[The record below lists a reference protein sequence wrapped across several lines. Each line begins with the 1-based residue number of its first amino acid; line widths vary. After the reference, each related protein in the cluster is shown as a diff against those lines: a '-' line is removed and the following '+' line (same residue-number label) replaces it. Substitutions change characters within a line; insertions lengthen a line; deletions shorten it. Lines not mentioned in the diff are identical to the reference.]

1 MKVRI
6 LQYPLVLTKNLRV
19 MWIRNRIVYVYDV
32 EIFPNC
38 FHCCCKDTETGRLYK
53 FEISERRN
61 QLEDLVGFFLSEGQW
76 NMRMF
81 CGYNNHHYDDV
92 IINYIIDY
100 SRKLASLPYWKICQ
114 SLFNLSTTIV
124 EDEDGS
130 REKLKQW
137 KYAHYFESMD
147 LLTMQF
153 SQKLRVG
160 LKTMQ
165 VTMHYKNVYEY
176 GGDFD
181 QPLPVDKID
190 EMIAYNINDVES
202 TTELLNRLKEQIELR
217 LFIEQEHGI
226 DCLSMDSV
234 KMAET
239 FLLEEYSKRSG
250 IPKNVIKE
258 MRSPMDYIPLKD
270 VILPFIKY
278 KNPKLQ
284 DVLEDMKKQIVYSKE
299 RKGYEKKFVLSNVVY
314 SVGVGGIHSIHT
326 PKIFLPKD
334 DEHIGHA
341 DVTSMYPSLLIK
353 YQLGPR
359 HLGKLF
365 CDIFEDIYYERIEAK
380 RTGQKIKNLFLKI
393 VLNSPTGKMQ
403 QEVSWMYDPFNVF
416 KIRINGQLI
425 LLMLVDRLLELGCE
439 IIQVNTDG
447 VVYRAK
453 NNLREGIERAISEI
467 EQITQLGFEVDEYE
481 AFYQYAINDY
491 FGVLKG
497 GEIEEKGMFITKTK
511 LGKGLAPVVIPKAVI
526 NYFVHKIPVTETIEK
541 DKDIR
546 DFLMSQAVDKKF
558 KVIHGDKP
566 VQRINRFYASTDG
579 PYLFKGLKN
588 PLRTISFVR
597 LTFKNG
603 TTKEVPKGEV
613 EEGGRYWYNSHIV
626 SIENI
631 GERIID
637 LNETEGLQNMLT
649 KSGVTILN
657 KFDDTPIEDRKINY
671 RYYTSEAKKI
681 IADFTEQQLE
691 LF

>member
-1 MKVRI
+1 MK
-6 LQYPLVLTKNLRV
+6 
-19 MWIRNRIVYVYDV
+19 IRNRIVVVYDI

-38 FHCCCKDTETGRLYK
+38 FHCCCKDTESGELYK
-53 FEISERRN
+53 FEISERKN
-61 QLEDLVGFFLSEGQW
+61 QIDELVDFFHYDHSDELRHT
-76 NMRMF
+76 RMF

-100 SRKLASLPYWKICQ
+100 YYKLADIPYWRICQ
-114 SLFNLSTTIV
+114 SLFNMSTTIV

-130 REKLKQW
+130 REKIKRW

-176 GGDFD
+176 EGDFD

-326 PKIFLPKD
+326 PKIFHPKD

-453 NNLREGIERAISEI
+453 NNLKEGIERAILEV

-491 FGVLKG
+491 FGVLKD

-558 KVIHGDKP
+558 KVVHGDKP
-566 VQRINRFYASTDG
+566 VQRINRFYASTNGEYLYKDNPEDG
-579 PYLFKGLKN
+579 RD
-588 PLRTISFVR
+588 RT
-597 LTFKNG
+597 
-603 TTKEVPKGEV
+603 
-613 EEGGRYWYNSHIV
+613 
-626 SIENI
+626 
-631 GERIID
+631 
-637 LNETEGLQNMLT
+637 NMLT

-671 RYYTSEAKKI
+671 RYYISEAKKI

-691 LF
+691 LFQ

>member
-1 MKVRI
+1 
-6 LQYPLVLTKNLRV
+6 

-38 FHCCCKDTETGRLYK
+38 FHCCCKDTETSRLYK
-53 FEISERRN
+53 FEISERKN

-100 SRKLASLPYWKICQ
+100 SSKLASLSYWKICQ

-130 REKLKQW
+130 REKLKRW

-176 GGDFD
+176 EGDFN

-326 PKIFLPKD
+326 PKIFHPTA
-334 DEHIGHA
+334 DEHIGHSA
-341 DVTSMYPSLLIK
+341 ATSMYPSLLIK
-353 YQLGPR
+353 YKWGPR

-453 NNLREGIERAISEI
+453 NNLKDGIERAISEV

-511 LGKGLAPVVIPKAVI
+511 LGKGLAPVVIPKAVM

-566 VQRINRFYASTDG
+566 VQRINRFYASTNGEYLYKDNPEDG
-579 PYLFKGLKN
+579 RD
-588 PLRTISFVR
+588 RT
-597 LTFKNG
+597 
-603 TTKEVPKGEV
+603 
-613 EEGGRYWYNSHIV
+613 
-626 SIENI
+626 
-631 GERIID
+631 
-637 LNETEGLQNMLT
+637 NMLT

>member
-1 MKVRI
+1 ME
-6 LQYPLVLTKNLRV
+6 
-19 MWIRNRIVYVYDV
+19 IRNKIVHVYDI
-32 EIFPNC
+32 ECFPNV
-38 FHCCCKDTETGRLYK
+38 FHCCVKDTDSGRLYK

-61 QLEDLVGFFLSEGQW
+61 QLEELVDFFYYNNTSK
-76 NMRMF
+76 MM

-92 IINYIIDY
+92 IINYIIY
-100 SRKLASLPYWKICQ
+100 YYKKMLQLPYWEICR
-114 SLFNLSTTIV
+114 SLFNLSQYIV
-124 EDEDGS
+124 EDKEES
-130 REKLKQW
+130 RERLKKW
-137 KYAHYFESMD
+137 KYAHYFYSMD

-176 GGDFD
+176 EGDFTK
-181 QPLPVDKID
+181 PLPKDEID
-190 EMIAYNINDVES
+190 TMIAYNINDVES
-202 TTELLNRLKEQIELR
+202 TTELLHRLQDQIDLR
-217 LFIEQEHGI
+217 LFIEKEHGI

-239 FLLEEYSKRSG
+239 FLLEKYSERSG

-270 VILPFIKY
+270 VILPFISFKH
-278 KNPKLQ
+278 PKLQ
-284 DVLEDMKKQIVYSKE
+284 AVLEDMKKQIVYSKE
-299 RKGYEKKFVLSNVVY
+299 RKSYENKFVISNVVY

-334 DEHIGHA
+334 DEYIGHS
-341 DVTSMYPSLLIK
+341 DVASMYPSLLIK
-353 YQLGPR
+353 HQLGPR

-365 CDIFEDIYYERIEAK
+365 CDIFEEIYDERLEAK
-380 RTGQKIKNLFLKI
+380 RTGQKVKNLFLKI

-416 KIRINGQLI
+416 RIRINGQLI
-425 LLMLVDRLLELGCE
+425 LLMLVDRLLDIGCE

-453 NNLREGIERAISEI
+453 KTLRGRIQEATREVEN
-467 EQITQLGFEVDEYE
+467 ITQLTFEDDEYE

-497 GEIEEKGMFITKTK
+497 GEIEKKGMFITETK

-526 NYFVHKIPVTETIEK
+526 NYFLTKQPVSEFIEK
-541 DKDIR
+541 DNDIR
-546 DFLMSQAVDKKF
+546 DFLMTQNVDKKF
-558 KVIHGDKP
+558 KVVHGDKP

-579 PYLFKGLKN
+579 PFLYKVKKN
-588 PLRTISFVR
+588 ENPGHYKKTDQW
-597 LTFKNG
+597 G
-603 TTKEVPKGEV
+603 YPYEYDVP
-613 EEGGRYWYNSHIV
+613 EESWS
-626 SIENI
+626 
-631 GERIID
+631 
-637 LNETEGLQNMLT
+637 NMLT

-657 KFDDTPIEDRKINY
+657 KFDDLKIEDRKINY
-671 RYYTSEAKKI
+671 RYYISEANKI
-681 IADFTEQQLE
+681 IADFVNQQLE

>member
-1 MKVRI
+1 
-6 LQYPLVLTKNLRV
+6 
-19 MWIRNRIVYVYDV
+19 MWIRDDRAVVYDV
-32 EIFPNC
+32 EIFPNV
-38 FHCCCKDTETGRLYK
+38 FHTVLYDTEYK
-53 FEISERRN
+53 TRICLEISERRN
-61 QLEDLVGFFLSEGQW
+61 DLEELLHLFTEDDNKIFV
-76 NMRMF
+76 
-81 CGYNNHHYDDV
+81 GYNNHHYDDV
-92 IINYIIDY
+92 IINYLIDY
-100 SRKLASLPYWKICQ
+100 KEKLTGLPYWRICQ
-114 SLFNLSTTIV
+114 SLFNLSSYIV
-124 EDEDGS
+124 KDEEGS
-130 REKLKQW
+130 RERLKRW
-137 KYAHYFESMD
+137 KYAHYFKSMD

-165 VTMHYKNVYEY
+165 VTMHYKNVQEY
-176 GGDFD
+176 DGDFNHF
-181 QPLPVDKID
+181 LPSDKID

-202 TTELLNRLKEQIELR
+202 TTELLNRLKDQVELR
-217 LFIEQEHGI
+217 LFIEEEHGI

-239 FLLEEYSKRSG
+239 FLLEKYSEKSG

-270 VILPFIKY
+270 VILPFIRY

-284 DVLEDMKKQIVYSKE
+284 DVLEDMKKQVVYSKE
-299 RKGYEKKFVLSNVVY
+299 RKGYENKFVISNVVY
-314 SVGVGGIHSIHT
+314 SIGVGGIHSIHT
-326 PKIFLPKD
+326 PKIFLPGE
-334 DEHIGHA
+334 DEFIGHA
-341 DVTSMYPSLLIK
+341 DVASMYPSLLIE
-353 YQLGPR
+353 YQWGPR

-365 CDIFEDIYYERIEAK
+365 CDLFAGLKAERLEAK
-380 RTGQKIKNLFLKI
+380 HTGQKVKNMFLKI

-425 LLMLVDRLLELGCE
+425 LLMLVDRLLSLGCE

-453 NNLREGIERAISEI
+453 NSLREGIQEAISEV
-467 EQITQLGFEVDEYE
+467 EQITRLEFESDEYE

-497 GEIEEKGMFITKTK
+497 GEIEEKGMFITTTK

-526 NYFVHKIPVTETIEK
+526 AYFTKHIPVTEFIKK
-541 DKDIR
+541 DDNIR

-558 KVIHGDKP
+558 KIVHGDKP
-566 VQRINRFYASTDG
+566 IQRINRFYASTNG
-579 PYLFKGLKN
+579 PYLYKVKKN
-588 PLRTISFVR
+588 EHPGHHVGYYGDEWDT
-597 LTFKNG
+597 
-603 TTKEVPKGEV
+603 P
-613 EEGGRYWYNSHIV
+613 EETW
-626 SIENI
+626 
-631 GERIID
+631 
-637 LNETEGLQNMLT
+637 TNMLT

-657 KFDDTPIEDRKINY
+657 KFDDLPIDDRKINY
-671 RYYTSEAKKI
+671 RYYISEANKI

>member
-1 MKVRI
+1 
-6 LQYPLVLTKNLRV
+6 
-19 MWIRNRIVYVYDV
+19 MWIRNDRACVYDV
-32 EIFPNC
+32 EIFPNV
-38 FHCCCKDTETGRLYK
+38 FHAVIYDTELKTRTCI
-53 FEISERRN
+53 EISERKNDIRN
-61 QLEDLVGFFLSEGQW
+61 LIRLFTENDNKIFV
-76 NMRMF
+76 
-81 CGYNNHHYDDV
+81 GYNNHHYDDV

-100 SRKLASLPYWKICQ
+100 KDKLTDLPYRRICQ
-114 SLFNLSTTIV
+114 SLFNLSSYIV
-124 EDEDGS
+124 KDEEGS
-130 REKLKQW
+130 RERLKRW
-137 KYAHYFESMD
+137 KYAHYFKSMD

-165 VTMHYKNVYEY
+165 VTMHYKNVQEY
-176 GGDFD
+176 NGDFD

-202 TTELLNRLKEQIELR
+202 TSELLNRLKEQVELR

-239 FLLEEYSKRSG
+239 FLLEKYSQQSG

-270 VILPFIKY
+270 VILPFIRY

-284 DVLEDMKKQIVYSKE
+284 AVLEDMKKQIVYSKE
-299 RKGYEKKFVLSNVVY
+299 RKGYENKFVISNVVY
-314 SVGVGGIHSIHT
+314 SVGVGGIHSINT
-326 PKIFLPKD
+326 PKIFHPGE
-334 DEHIGHA
+334 DEFIGHA
-341 DVTSMYPSLLIK
+341 DVASMYPSLLIE
-353 YQLGPR
+353 YQWGPR

-365 CDIFEDIYYERIEAK
+365 CDLFAGLKVERLEAK
-380 RTGQKIKNLFLKI
+380 HTGQKVKNLFLKI

-403 QEVSWMYDPFNVF
+403 QEVSWMYDPLNVF

-425 LLMLVDRLLELGCE
+425 LLMLVDRLLDLGCE

-453 NNLREGIERAISEI
+453 NTLREGIQEAISEV
-467 EQITQLGFEVDEYE
+467 ERITRLEFESDEYE

-511 LGKGLAPVVIPKAVI
+511 LGKGLAPVVIPKAI
-526 NYFVHKIPVTETIEK
+526 IAYFTQGTPVTEFIEK

-558 KVIHGDKP
+558 KVVHGDKP
-566 VQRINRFYASTDG
+566 IQRINRFYASTNG
-579 PYLFKGLKN
+579 PYLYKVKKN
-588 PLRTISFVR
+588 ENPGHFV
-597 LTFKNG
+597 LEDPWG
-603 TTKEVPKGEV
+603 YPHEYDIP
-613 EEGGRYWYNSHIV
+613 EESWS
-626 SIENI
+626 
-631 GERIID
+631 
-637 LNETEGLQNMLT
+637 NMLT

-657 KFDDTPIEDRKINY
+657 KFDDLPIEDRKINY
-671 RYYTSEAKKI
+671 RYYISEAKKI

-691 LF
+691 LFQ

>member
-1 MKVRI
+1 ME
-6 LQYPLVLTKNLRV
+6 
-19 MWIRNRIVYVYDV
+19 IRNEDVVVYDI
-32 EIFPNC
+32 EIFPNV
-38 FHCCCKDTETGRLYK
+38 FHCCCKDTEQDKIYK
-53 FEISERRN
+53 FEISERKN
-61 QLEDLVGFFLSEGQW
+61 QLEEMIKFFL
-76 NMRMF
+76 RPKIIL

-92 IINYIIDY
+92 IMNYIIY
-100 SRKLASLPYWKICQ
+100 YQNTLAGLPYWKVCQ
-114 SLFNLSTTIV
+114 SLFNLSQYIV
-124 EDEDGS
+124 KDEEGS
-130 REKLKQW
+130 RERLKTW
-137 KYAHYFESMD
+137 KYAKYFHSMD

-165 VTMHYKNVYEY
+165 ITMHYKNVFEY
-176 GGDFD
+176 DGDFT
-181 QPLPVDKID
+181 QHLPVNEID
-190 EMIAYNINDVES
+190 HMIDYNINDVES
-202 TTELLNRLKEQIELR
+202 TTTLLYKLKDQIDLR

-239 FLLEEYSKRSG
+239 FLLEQYSKRSG

-284 DVLEDMKKQIVYSKE
+284 AVLEDMKKQIVYSKE
-299 RKGYEKKFVLSNVVY
+299 RKSYENKFVISNVVY

-334 DEHIGHA
+334 DEYIGHS
-341 DVTSMYPSLLIK
+341 DVASMYPSLLIRH
-353 YQLGPR
+353 QLGPR

-365 CDIFEDIYYERIEAK
+365 CDIFEEIYDERIEAK
-380 RTGQKIKNLFLKI
+380 RTGQKVKNLFLKI

-416 KIRINGQLI
+416 RIRINGQLI
-425 LLMLVDRLLELGCE
+425 LLMLVDRLLDLGCE

-453 NNLREGIERAISEI
+453 KALRGRIQEATREVEK
-467 EQITQLGFEVDEYE
+467 ITQLNFEDDEYE

-497 GEIEEKGMFITKTK
+497 GEIEKKGMFITDTK

-526 NYFVHKIPVTETIEK
+526 NYFTTKQPVSEFIEN
-541 DKDIR
+541 DRDIR
-546 DFLMSQAVDKKF
+546 DFLMAQNVDKKF
-558 KVIHGDKP
+558 KVIHGTKP
-566 VQRINRFYASTDG
+566 VQRINRFYASTTD
-579 PYLFKGLKN
+579 PYLFKVD
-588 PLRTISFVR
+588 P
-597 LTFKNG
+597 
-603 TTKEVPKGEV
+603 
-613 EEGGRYWYNSHIV
+613 EGGV
-626 SIENI
+626 E
-631 GERIID
+631 
-637 LNETEGLQNMLT
+637 NMLT

-657 KFDDTPIEDRKINY
+657 KFDDLKIEDRKINY
-671 RYYTSEAKKI
+671 RYYISEANKI
-681 IADFTEQQLE
+681 IDDFVNQQLE

>member
-1 MKVRI
+1 
-6 LQYPLVLTKNLRV
+6 
-19 MWIRNRIVYVYDV
+19 
-32 EIFPNC
+32 
-38 FHCCCKDTETGRLYK
+38 
-53 FEISERRN
+53 
-61 QLEDLVGFFLSEGQW
+61 
-76 NMRMF
+76 MF

-92 IINYIIDY
+92 IINYMIDY
-100 SRKLASLPYWKICQ
+100 RDKLAGLPYWRICQ
-114 SLFNLSTTIV
+114 SLFNLSSTIV
-124 EDEDGS
+124 GDEEGS
-130 REKLKQW
+130 REKLKRW
-137 KYAHYFESMD
+137 KYAHYFQSMD

-176 GGDFD
+176 EGNFD
-181 QPLPVDKID
+181 SPIFNKDIDK
-190 EMIAYNINDVES
+190 MISYNINDVES
-202 TTELLNRLKEQIELR
+202 TEELLNRLKDQIELR

-239 FLLEEYSKRSG
+239 FLLEKYSERS
-250 IPKNVIKE
+250 
-258 MRSPMDYIPLKD
+258 DYIPLKD

-299 RKGYEKKFVLSNVVY
+299 RKSYEKKFVLSNVVY

-326 PKIFLPKD
+326 PQIFLPKD

-341 DVTSMYPSLLIK
+341 DVTSMYPSFLIK
-353 YQLGPR
+353 YQWGPR

-365 CDIFEDIYYERIEAK
+365 CDIFSEIYDERVEAK
-380 RTGQKIKNLFLKI
+380 RTGQKVKNLFLKI

-453 NNLREGIERAISEI
+453 NQLREGIERAIHEV
-467 EQITQLGFEVDEYE
+467 ETITQLMFEIDEYE

-491 FGVLKG
+491 FGVEKG
-497 GEIEEKGMFITKTK
+497 YSESHDPKLIEKKGMFITDTK

-526 NYFVHKIPVTETIEK
+526 NYFLTKQPVDEFIVK

-558 KVIHGDKP
+558 KVVHGEKP
-566 VQRINRFYASTDG
+566 IQRINRFYASTDG
-579 PYLFKGLKN
+579 PYLYKVD
-588 PLRTISFVR
+588 P
-597 LTFKNG
+597 NG
-603 TTKEVPKGEV
+603 DREKT
-613 EEGGRYWYNSHIV
+613 
-626 SIENI
+626 
-631 GERIID
+631 
-637 LNETEGLQNMLT
+637 NMLT

-657 KFDDTPIEDRKINY
+657 NFDERPIEDRKINY
-671 RYYTSEAKKI
+671 RYYISEAKKV
-681 IADFTEQQLE
+681 IADFTEQQLS

>member
-1 MKVRI
+1 MHTSI
-6 LQYPLVLTKNLRV
+6 NLKNLRV
-19 MWIRNRIVYVYDV
+19 MWIRNRIVHVYDV

-38 FHCCCKDTETGRLYK
+38 FHCCVKNTETGQLYK

-61 QLEDLVGFFLSEGQW
+61 QLTDVVDFFRLQPIEDYF
-76 NMRMF
+76 RMF

-92 IINYIIDY
+92 IINYMIDY
-100 SRKLASLPYWKICQ
+100 RDKLAGLPYWRICQ
-114 SLFNLSTTIV
+114 SLFNLSSTIV
-124 EDEDGS
+124 GDEEGS
-130 REKLKQW
+130 REKLKRW
-137 KYAHYFESMD
+137 KYAHYFQSMD

-176 GGDFD
+176 EGNFD
-181 QPLPVDKID
+181 SPIFNKDIDK
-190 EMIAYNINDVES
+190 MISYNINDVES
-202 TTELLNRLKEQIELR
+202 TEELLNRLKDQIELR

-239 FLLEEYSKRSG
+239 FLLEKYSERSG

-299 RKGYEKKFVLSNVVY
+299 RKSYEKKFVLSNVVY

-326 PKIFLPKD
+326 PQIFLPKD

-341 DVTSMYPSLLIK
+341 DVTSMYPSFLIK
-353 YQLGPR
+353 YQWGPR

-365 CDIFEDIYYERIEAK
+365 CDIFSEIYDERVEAK
-380 RTGQKIKNLFLKI
+380 RTGQEVKNLFLKI

-453 NNLREGIERAISEI
+453 NQLREGIERAIHEV
-467 EQITQLGFEVDEYE
+467 ETITQLMFEIDEYE

-491 FGVLKG
+491 FGVEKG
-497 GEIEEKGMFITKTK
+497 YSETHDPELIEKKGMFITDTK

-526 NYFVHKIPVTETIEK
+526 NYFLTKQPVDEFIVK

-558 KVIHGDKP
+558 KVVHGEKP
-566 VQRINRFYASTDG
+566 IQRINRFYASTDG
-579 PYLFKGLKN
+579 PYLYKVD
-588 PLRTISFVR
+588 P
-597 LTFKNG
+597 NG
-603 TTKEVPKGEV
+603 DREKT
-613 EEGGRYWYNSHIV
+613 
-626 SIENI
+626 
-631 GERIID
+631 
-637 LNETEGLQNMLT
+637 NMLT

-657 KFDDTPIEDRKINY
+657 KFDELPIEDRKINY
-671 RYYTSEAKKI
+671 RYYISEAKKV
-681 IADFTEQQLE
+681 IADFTEQQLS

>member
-1 MKVRI
+1 
-6 LQYPLVLTKNLRV
+6 

-38 FHCCCKDTETGRLYK
+38 FHCCCKDTETSRLYK

-61 QLEDLVGFFLSEGQW
+61 QLEDLVGFFLSEGKQS
-76 NMRMF
+76 MRMF

-100 SRKLASLPYWKICQ
+100 SHTLASLPYWKICQ

-130 REKLKQW
+130 REKLKRW

-176 GGDFD
+176 EGDFD

-202 TTELLNRLKEQIELR
+202 TTELLSRLKEQIDLR
-217 LFIEQEHGI
+217 LFIEKEHGI

-326 PKIFLPKD
+326 PKIFHPKD

-365 CDIFEDIYYERIEAK
+365 CDIFEGIYYERIEAK

-453 NNLREGIERAISEI
+453 NSLKEGIERAISEV

-526 NYFVHKIPVTETIEK
+526 NYFVHNIPVTETIEK

-558 KVIHGDKP
+558 KVMHGDKP
-566 VQRINRFYASTDG
+566 VQRINRFYASTNGEYLYKDNPEDG
-579 PYLFKGLKN
+579 RD
-588 PLRTISFVR
+588 RT
-597 LTFKNG
+597 
-603 TTKEVPKGEV
+603 
-613 EEGGRYWYNSHIV
+613 
-626 SIENI
+626 
-631 GERIID
+631 
-637 LNETEGLQNMLT
+637 NMLT

>member
-1 MKVRI
+1 
-6 LQYPLVLTKNLRV
+6 
-19 MWIRNRIVYVYDV
+19 MWIRDRKVIVFDI

-38 FHCCCKDTETGRLYK
+38 LHCCCKDTESKRIIN
-53 FEISERRN
+53 FEISERKN
-61 QLEDLVGFFLSEGQW
+61 QLENLAGFFYYNDYASQC
-76 NMRMF
+76 MF

-100 SRKLASLPYWKICQ
+100 KDKLTGLPYWRICQ
-114 SLFNLSTTIV
+114 SLFNLSQTIV
-124 EDEDGS
+124 EDEEGS
-130 REKLKQW
+130 REKIKRW
-137 KYAHYFESMD
+137 KYAHYFQSMD
-147 LLTMQF
+147 LLTMMF

-165 VTMHYKNVYEY
+165 ATMHYRNVYEY
-176 GGDFD
+176 EGDFNK
-181 QPLPVDKID
+181 PIPPTEID
-190 EMIAYNINDVES
+190 NMIEYNINDVES
-202 TTELLNRLKEQIELR
+202 TEELLNQLKEQIDLR
-217 LFIEQEHGI
+217 LFIEKEHGI

-239 FLLEEYSKRSG
+239 FLLEEYSKKSG

-299 RKGYEKKFVLSNVVY
+299 RKGYEKRFVLSNVVY

-326 PKIFLPKD
+326 PQIFHPKD
-334 DEHIGHA
+334 NEHIGHA

-353 YQLGPR
+353 YKWGPR

-365 CDIFEDIYYERIEAK
+365 CDIFEGIYHERVEAK

-453 NNLREGIERAISEI
+453 NSLREGIERAISEV

-491 FGVLKG
+491 FGVLAN

-511 LGKGLAPVVIPKAVI
+511 LGKGLSPVVIPKAVI
-526 NYFVHKIPVTETIEK
+526 NYFVHHIPVTETIEK
-541 DKDIR
+541 DRDIR

-566 VQRINRFYASTDG
+566 VQRINRFYASTNG
-579 PYLFKGLKN
+579 PYLYKQDPRDSRDK
-588 PLRTISFVR
+588 T
-597 LTFKNG
+597 
-603 TTKEVPKGEV
+603 
-613 EEGGRYWYNSHIV
+613 
-626 SIENI
+626 
-631 GERIID
+631 
-637 LNETEGLQNMLT
+637 NMLT

-657 KFDDTPIEDRKINY
+657 KFDDRPIEDRKINY
-671 RYYTSEAKKI
+671 RYYISEAKKV
-681 IADFTEQQLE
+681 IADFTEQQLS
-691 LF
+691 LFQ

>member
-1 MKVRI
+1 MHTSI
-6 LQYPLVLTKNLRV
+6 NLKNLRV
-19 MWIRNRIVYVYDV
+19 MWIRNRIVHVYDV

-38 FHCCCKDTETGRLYK
+38 FHCCVKNTETGQLYK

-61 QLEDLVGFFLSEGQW
+61 QLTDVVDFFHLQPIEDYF
-76 NMRMF
+76 RMF

-92 IINYIIDY
+92 IINYMIDY
-100 SRKLASLPYWKICQ
+100 RDKLAGLPYWRICQ
-114 SLFNLSTTIV
+114 SLFNLSSTIV
-124 EDEDGS
+124 GDEEGS
-130 REKLKQW
+130 REKVKRW
-137 KYAHYFESMD
+137 KYAHYFKSMD

-176 GGDFD
+176 EGDFD
-181 QPLPVDKID
+181 SPIFNKDID
-190 EMIAYNINDVES
+190 QMISYNINDVES
-202 TTELLNRLKEQIELR
+202 TEELLNRLKDQIELR

-239 FLLEEYSKRSG
+239 FLLEKYSERSG

-299 RKGYEKKFVLSNVVY
+299 RKSYEKKFVLSNVVY

-326 PKIFLPKD
+326 PQIFLPKD

-341 DVTSMYPSLLIK
+341 DVTSEYPSLLIK
-353 YQLGPR
+353 YKWGPR

-365 CDIFEDIYYERIEAK
+365 CDIFSEIYDERVEAK
-380 RTGQKIKNLFLKI
+380 RTGQKVKNLFLKI

-425 LLMLVDRLLELGCE
+425 MLMLVDRLLELGCE

-453 NNLREGIERAISEI
+453 NQLREGIERAIHEV
-467 EQITQLGFEVDEYE
+467 ETITQLMFEIDEYE

-491 FGVLKG
+491 FGVEKG
-497 GEIEEKGMFITKTK
+497 YSETHNPKLIEKKGMFITDTK

-526 NYFVHKIPVTETIEK
+526 NYFLTKQPVDEFIVK

-558 KVIHGDKP
+558 KVVHGEKP
-566 VQRINRFYASTDG
+566 IQRINRFYASTDG
-579 PYLFKGLKN
+579 PYLYKVD
-588 PLRTISFVR
+588 P
-597 LTFKNG
+597 NG
-603 TTKEVPKGEV
+603 DREKT
-613 EEGGRYWYNSHIV
+613 
-626 SIENI
+626 
-631 GERIID
+631 
-637 LNETEGLQNMLT
+637 NMLT

-657 KFDDTPIEDRKINY
+657 KFDERPIEDRKINY
-671 RYYTSEAKKI
+671 RYYISEAKKV
-681 IADFTEQQLE
+681 IADFTEQQLS

>member
-1 MKVRI
+1 
-6 LQYPLVLTKNLRV
+6 
-19 MWIRNRIVYVYDV
+19 
-32 EIFPNC
+32 
-38 FHCCCKDTETGRLYK
+38 
-53 FEISERRN
+53 
-61 QLEDLVGFFLSEGQW
+61 
-76 NMRMF
+76 MF

-100 SRKLASLPYWKICQ
+100 SHTLASLPYWKICQ

-130 REKLKQW
+130 REKLKRW

-176 GGDFD
+176 EGDFD

-202 TTELLNRLKEQIELR
+202 TTELLSRLKEQIDLR
-217 LFIEQEHGI
+217 LFIEKEHGI

-326 PKIFLPKD
+326 PKIFHPKD

-365 CDIFEDIYYERIEAK
+365 CDIFEGIYYERIEAK

-453 NNLREGIERAISEI
+453 NSLKEGIERAISEV

-526 NYFVHKIPVTETIEK
+526 NYFVHNIPVTETIEK

-558 KVIHGDKP
+558 KVMHGDKP
-566 VQRINRFYASTDG
+566 VQRINRFYASTNGEYLYKDNPEDG
-579 PYLFKGLKN
+579 RD
-588 PLRTISFVR
+588 RT
-597 LTFKNG
+597 
-603 TTKEVPKGEV
+603 
-613 EEGGRYWYNSHIV
+613 
-626 SIENI
+626 
-631 GERIID
+631 
-637 LNETEGLQNMLT
+637 NMLT

>member
-1 MKVRI
+1 MYI
-6 LQYPLVLTKNLRV
+6 KNLRV
-19 MWIRNRIVYVYDV
+19 IVYDIEV
-32 EIFPNC
+32 FPNV
-38 FHCCCKDTETGRLYK
+38 FHCTCKDTENNQLYF
-53 FEISERRN
+53 FEISERKN
-61 QLEDLVGFFLSEGQW
+61 QLSELVDFFCNKSY
-76 NMRMF
+76 MF
-81 CGYNNHHYDDV
+81 CGYNNKHYDDV

-100 SRKLASLPYWKICQ
+100 KKKMESLPYHRICL
-114 SLFNLSTTIV
+114 SIFNLSDLIV
-124 EDEDGS
+124 RSEDGDAN
-130 REKLKQW
+130 KFKKW
-137 KYAHYFESMD
+137 KYLNIFYSMD

-153 SQKLRVG
+153 SSKLRVG

-165 VTMHYKNVYEY
+165 VTMHYPNVQEY
-176 GGDFD
+176 DGDFLSYLNTKD
-181 QPLPVDKID
+181 ID

-202 TTELLNRLKEQIELR
+202 TTELLNRLKDQIELR
-217 LFIEQEHGI
+217 LFIENEHGI

-239 FLLEEYSKRSG
+239 FLLEQYSKRSG
-250 IPKNVIKE
+250 IPKNVIKD

-270 VILPFIKY
+270 VILPFIKF

-326 PKIFLPKD
+326 PKIFLPND

-341 DVTSMYPSLLIK
+341 DVTSMYPSFLIK
-353 YQLGPR
+353 YQWGPR

-365 CDIFEDIYYERIEAK
+365 CDIFEDLYEERVEAK
-380 RTGQKIKNLFLKI
+380 HTGQKIKNLFLKI

-447 VVYRAK
+447 VVYKAK
-453 NNLREGIERAISEI
+453 NSLKDRIQEAILEV
-467 EQITQLGFEVDEYE
+467 EQITQLGFEIDEYE

-526 NYFVHKIPVTETIEK
+526 AYFTKHTAVDEFIKN
-541 DKDIR
+541 DKDIK

-558 KVIHGDKP
+558 TVKHGDKP
-566 VQRINRFYASTDG
+566 VQRINRFYAATNDY
-579 PYLFKGLKN
+579 YLFK
-588 PLRTISFVR
+588 IS
-597 LTFKNG
+597 
-603 TTKEVPKGEV
+603 P
-613 EEGGRYWYNSHIV
+613 EGQVN
-626 SIENI
+626 
-631 GERIID
+631 
-637 LNETEGLQNMLT
+637 NMLT

-657 KFDDTPIEDRKINY
+657 KLDNKPIEDYKINY
-671 RYYTSEAKKI
+671 NYYIGEANKI
-681 IADFTEQQLE
+681 IGDFVNRQLE

>member
-1 MKVRI
+1 MR
-6 LQYPLVLTKNLRV
+6 
-19 MWIRNRIVYVYDV
+19 IRNCDVYVFDV

-38 FHCCCKDTETGRLYK
+38 FHCCCKNTETGHLYK
-53 FEISERRN
+53 FEISERKN
-61 QLEDLVGFFLSEGQW
+61 QLGNLVDFFIANREQ
-76 NMRMF
+76 MF
-81 CGYNNHHYDDV
+81 CGYNNHHYDDT
-92 IINYIIDY
+92 IINYMLEYRYKMEKMSYI
-100 SRKLASLPYWKICQ
+100 RICQ
-114 SLFNLSTTIV
+114 SLFNLSQIIV
-124 EDEDGS
+124 EDEDGN
-130 REKLKQW
+130 REKIKRW
-137 KYAHYFESMD
+137 KYAHYFKSMD

-176 GGDFD
+176 EGDFD
-181 QPLPVDKID
+181 QPLPADKID

-202 TTELLNRLKEQIELR
+202 TTELLNRLKEQIDLR
-217 LFIEQEHGI
+217 LFIEKEHGI

-299 RKGYEKKFVLSNVVY
+299 RKGYEKRFVLSNVVY

-365 CDIFEDIYYERIEAK
+365 CDIFEGIYYERIEAK
-380 RTGQKIKNLFLKI
+380 RTGQEIKNLFLKI

-453 NNLREGIERAISEI
+453 NNLKDGIERAIKEV

-491 FGVLKG
+491 FGVMKG
-497 GEIEEKGMFITKTK
+497 YSESKDPDLIERKGMFITKTK
-511 LGKGLAPVVIPKAVI
+511 LGKGLAPVIIPKAVI
-526 NYFVHKIPVTETIEK
+526 NYFVNKIPVTETIEK

-558 KVIHGDKP
+558 KVVHGKKP

-579 PYLFKGLKN
+579 EYIYKTPKEN
-588 PLRTISFVR
+588 PSYREVPFVR
-597 LTFKNG
+597 FTYKG
-603 TTKEVPKGEV
+603 TVIEAPAAEINV
-613 EEGGRYWYNSHIV
+613 GGKYWYDSDIKN
-626 SIENI
+626 IEDI
-631 GERIID
+631 GDRKMDVTGEMH
-637 LNETEGLQNMLT
+637 NMLT

-657 KFDDTPIEDRKINY
+657 KFDDAPIEDRKINY
-671 RYYTSEAKKI
+671 RYYISEAKKI

>member
-1 MKVRI
+1 
-6 LQYPLVLTKNLRV
+6 

-61 QLEDLVGFFLSEGQW
+61 QLEDLVDFFYYTHEDYFKL
-76 NMRMF
+76 F

-100 SRKLASLPYWKICQ
+100 RKKLASLPYWKICN

-130 REKLKQW
+130 REKLKRW

-176 GGDFD
+176 EGDFD

-202 TTELLNRLKEQIELR
+202 TTELLSRLKEQIDLR
-217 LFIEQEHGI
+217 LFIEKEHGI

-353 YQLGPR
+353 YQFGPR

-365 CDIFEDIYYERIEAK
+365 CDIFEGIYYERIEAK

-453 NNLREGIERAISEI
+453 NSLKDGIERAIKEV

-491 FGVLKG
+491 FGVMKG
-497 GEIEEKGMFITKTK
+497 YSESKDPDLIERKGMFITKTK
-511 LGKGLAPVVIPKAVI
+511 LGKGLAPVIIPKAVI
-526 NYFVHKIPVTETIEK
+526 EYFVNKIPVTETIEK

-558 KVIHGDKP
+558 KVVHGDKP
-566 VQRINRFYASTDG
+566 VQRINRFYASTNG
-579 PYLFKGLKN
+579 PYLYKVKKN
-588 PLRTISFVR
+588 DNPGHHI
-597 LTFKNG
+597 LTNPWG
-603 TTKEVPKGEV
+603 YPEAYDVP
-613 EEGGRYWYNSHIV
+613 EESWS
-626 SIENI
+626 
-631 GERIID
+631 
-637 LNETEGLQNMLT
+637 NMLT

-671 RYYTSEAKKI
+671 RYYISEAKKV
-681 IADFTEQQLE
+681 IADFTEQQLS